1 MESDLSQLPEAMN
14 PGLRRRT
21 LILSGILSGLVV
33 VSTAVFAF
41 VHDGKSFA
49 IEAALPQLELKD
61 NPFVLREA
69 WWNGE
74 LKPGET
80 KIVQHQLFKRNEYW
94 FWLGSSI
101 QESKV
106 SVHIYDAEGKL
117 ADAEAWQDKN
127 VAGVR
132 VVPKNSGV
140 FYIRVAVDEAAE
152 APVEWA
158 VIYAY
163 R

>member
-1 MESDLSQLPEAMN
+1 METE
-14 PGLRRRT
+14 RKRT
-21 LILSGILSGLVV
+21 RNLVIAAALAVALITVGV
-33 VSTAVFAF
+33 VFAF
-41 VHDGKSFA
+41 VHDGKSYA
-49 IEAALPQLELKD
+49 IEAALPQLDLEE
-61 NPFVLREA
+61 NAFILREA

-80 KIVQHQLFKRNEYW
+80 KIFQHQLFKRNEYW

-101 QESKV
+101 PESKV
-106 SVHIYDAEGKL
+106 NLHVYDSDGRL
-117 ADAEAWQDKN
+117 ADAEAWNKDN

-132 VVPKNSGV
+132 VVPENSGT
-140 FYIRVAVDEAAE
+140 FYIRVAIDEAAE
-152 APVEWA
+152 TPVEWA

>member
-1 MESDLSQLPEAMN
+1 MESKA
-14 PGLRRRT
+14 RRIHFAAIAILAT
-21 LILSGILSGLVV
+21 LSGAAL
-33 VSTAVFAF
+33 AF

-49 IEAALPQLELKD
+49 IEAALPKLELREH
-61 NPFVLREA
+61 PFVLREA

-74 LKPGET
+74 LKAGET

-101 QESKV
+101 QDSKV
-106 SVHIYDAEGKL
+106 SIHVYDAEGKL
-117 ADAEAWQDKN
+117 ADAEAWSKNN

-132 VVPKNSGV
+132 LVPANSGTY
-140 FYIRVAVDEAAE
+140 YIRVAIDESAE
-152 APVEWA
+152 EPVEWA

>member
-1 MESDLSQLPEAMN
+1 MENDRPPESR
-14 PGLRRRT
+14 GQRRRR
-21 LILSGILSGLVV
+21 LVAGAVAGL
-33 VSTAVFAF
+33 AVLLMAGTVGAF

-49 IEAALPQLELKD
+49 IEAALPKLELEE
-61 NPFVLREA
+61 NPFILREA

-106 SVHIYDAEGKL
+106 NLHIYDSEGRL

-132 VVPKNSGV
+132 VVPANSGT
-140 FYIRVAVDEAAE
+140 FYIRVAVEDAAE
-152 APVEWA
+152 VPVEWA

>member
-1 MESDLSQLPEAMN
+1 MPSE
-14 PGLRRRT
+14 RRSASTNAVAGPR
-21 LILSGILSGLVV
+21 GITASGLPC
-33 VSTAVFAF
+33 STKNGGASRCTRWI
-41 VHDGKSFA
+41 G
-49 IEAALPQLELKD
+49 
-61 NPFVLREA
+61 EA

-74 LKPGET
+74 LKAGET

-101 QESKV
+101 QNSKV
-106 SVHIYDAEGKL
+106 SIHVYDAEGKL
-117 ADAEAWQDKN
+117 ADVEAWAKNN

-132 VVPKNSGV
+132 LVPANSGTY
-140 FYIRVAVDEAAE
+140 YIRVAIEESAE
-152 APVEWA
+152 QPVEWA

>member
-1 MESDLSQLPEAMN
+1 MESKARRSAVLVIAALAMLAA
-14 PGLRRRT
+14 GA
-21 LILSGILSGLVV
+21 G
-33 VSTAVFAF
+33 AF

-49 IEAALPQLELKD
+49 IEAALPQLELRE

-74 LKPGET
+74 LKAGET

-101 QESKV
+101 QNSKV
-106 SVHIYDAEGKL
+106 SIHIYDSQGKL
-117 ADAEAWQDKN
+117 ADAEAWAKN
-127 VAGVR
+127 HVAGVR
-132 VVPKNSGV
+132 VVPENSGTY
-140 FYIRVAVDEAAE
+140 YIRVSIDESGE
-152 APVEWA
+152 EPVEWA

>member
-1 MESDLSQLPEAMN
+1 MESDLPMPMAGRE
-14 PGLRRRT
+14 RRSRKVA
-21 LILSGILSGLVV
+21 IVLSV
-33 VSTAVFAF
+33 AVAACLAATGVYAF

-49 IEAALPQLELKD
+49 IEAALPNLELSD
-61 NPFVLREA
+61 DPFVLREA

-101 QESKV
+101 LESKV
-106 SVHIYDAEGKL
+106 SIHIYDSEGKL
-117 ADAEAWQDKN
+117 ADAEAWAEKN

-132 VVPKNSGV
+132 VVPVNSGV
-140 FYIRVAVDEAAE
+140 YYIRVAIEEAAE
-152 APVEWA
+152 EPVEWA
-158 VIYAY
+158 VIYGY

>member
-1 MESDLSQLPEAMN
+1 MESDVTPPLAGP
-14 PGLRRRT
+14 RCRT
-21 LILSGILSGLVV
+21 RKAASILSVGFAVCLAATGLY
-33 VSTAVFAF
+33 AF

-49 IEAALPQLELKD
+49 IEAALPNLELSD
-61 NPFVLREA
+61 DPFVLREA

-101 QESKV
+101 LESKV
-106 SVHIYDAEGKL
+106 SIHIYDSEGKL
-117 ADAEAWQDKN
+117 ADAEAWAEKN

-132 VVPKNSGV
+132 VVPQNSGV
-140 FYIRVAVDEAAE
+140 YYIRVAIDQSDEV
-152 APVEWA
+152 PVEWA
-158 VIYAY
+158 VIYGY